1 MAGGQAVK
9 SNAQTLPECSSEE
22 GRLHY
27 CHKIHSVILCGHWWL
42 ENLPVAERALV
53 VWPSLLL
60 YMDAFKRKELPNP
73 RTASFVTIEAAQK
86 DPLILAKLQLFMTVA
101 RTFTPFLKK
110 YQTDEPVMPYLGKD
124 LAELIKVMIDM
135 GSTLHNVSRKLK
147 IGWGCTVL
155 DFCRYFCRY

>member
-1 MAGGQAVK
+1 MWQVDKLLKAMHKLFLNVPVRGEDYITVTK
-9 SNAQTLPECSSEE
+9 STVFPLSF
-22 GRLHY
+22 
-27 CHKIHSVILCGHWWL
+27 CGHWWL

-60 YMDAFKRKELPNP
+60 YMDAFKRKELPNL
-73 RTASFVTIEAAQK
+73 RTASFDTIEAALK
-86 DPLILAKLQLFMTVA
+86 EPLILAKLQLFMTVA

-135 GSTLHNVSRKLK
+135 GSTLHNVSRNSL
-147 IGWGCTVL
+147 
-155 DFCRYFCRY
+155 